1 MWLWLLVISNWVF
14 AAWLTGSQI
23 EAFSKKLDTNRTQ
36 LLENLESS
44 KKKLESTAKES
55 SAITETTL
63 FKAASC
69 LWAISGED
77 QDLDFNKLVSWL
89 QETILNEYIQLD
101 WDIKRL
107 SFGLTTQDPIVF
119 ESSLDTYYNQNAQKI
134 TDLESTYYTKATAAK
149 NNFLAY
155 VDNNSELL
163 NGLAVK
169 LDAFTMIESAAD
181 NVTKALEDFS
191 GAINKNSTLLVDLE
205 KARAEAEEAFEAQLD
220 KVITEYIEK
229 YQPNSDVQAQY
240 YINKDN
246 FIKKFRTEIKKSEYY
261 LFSALFSYENYETL
275 LDKKANVDKQFLN
288 SEKTVDCS
296 LLLTTSFN
304 ITSYAKDVD
313 TTSESLVKGLNLLT
327 DAINDWKI
335 NMSILEA
342 PTVTYFQK
350 DSETLTRK
358 LVRNFRT
365 MLESISPVQEA
376 EEQTGSV
383 EENVVTETPVTNV
396 VFTQA
401 FKKNQYYE
409 QVKTLQTVL
418 KKRGYYDGEITWVYS
433 PATIEAVY
441 HFQLK
446 EGIITGKEKDKSA
459 YGWFGT
465 ATRAKMNSLLQ

>member
-69 LWAISGED
+69 LWAISEED

-119 ESSLDTYYNQNAQKI
+119 ESSLDTYYNQNAQRI

-191 GAINKNSTLLVDLE
+191 GAINKNSTLLVPMIKRRHQDELMIFLYDLE
-205 KARAEAEEAFEAQLD
+205 NMNTLSLKATKNPQL
-220 KVITEYIEK
+220 
-229 YQPNSDVQAQY
+229 
-240 YINKDN
+240 
-246 FIKKFRTEIKKSEYY
+246 
-261 LFSALFSYENYETL
+261 
-275 LDKKANVDKQFLN
+275 
-288 SEKTVDCS
+288 
-296 LLLTTSFN
+296 
-304 ITSYAKDVD
+304 
-313 TTSESLVKGLNLLT
+313 
-327 DAINDWKI
+327 
-335 NMSILEA
+335 
-342 PTVTYFQK
+342 
-350 DSETLTRK
+350 
-358 LVRNFRT
+358 
-365 MLESISPVQEA
+365 
-376 EEQTGSV
+376 
-383 EENVVTETPVTNV
+383 
-396 VFTQA
+396 
-401 FKKNQYYE
+401 
-409 QVKTLQTVL
+409 
-418 KKRGYYDGEITWVYS
+418 
-433 PATIEAVY
+433 
-441 HFQLK
+441 
-446 EGIITGKEKDKSA
+446 
-459 YGWFGT
+459 
-465 ATRAKMNSLLQ
+465 